1 MLEIKLFNPC
11 WPLWPISGAKVVII
25 PFTVISTCSFDC
37 PLCSKVFS
45 GVSIC
50 SKPFRFVQ
58 KTTTRGCFF
67 SVVSDGLNGQCGRI
81 GLYGVDGNQPI
92 NPKLPKLPILPI
104 ITFPAY
110 YPYLAHF
117 QNFSSANPFSLDT
130 SPP

>member
-11 WPLWPISGAKVVII
+11 WPLRPISGAKVVII

-50 SKPFRFVQ
+50 SKDNNERL
-58 KTTTRGCFF
+58 FF
-67 SVVSDGLNGQCGRI
+67 SVVSDGLNGQCGRT

-92 NPKLPKLPILPI
+92 NPKLPKLPKLPI

-110 YPYLAHF
+110 YPHLAHF